1 MPFTPASASSV
12 LAFVAILV
20 AVLVAFIVAVHRAY
34 RTQPPTRARLIALAL
49 IYLILVGVVV
59 DTGAVVALPLQGLPF
74 FFGTVL
80 VVSVLA
86 GLSPMGGRMAATIP
100 VAGLVAFQA
109 FRLPLELILHSWVEQ
124 GTIPGTMTWSGQNW
138 DVISGIVALVAAP
151 LASRSRAAA
160 WAANLI
166 GGVLLINVMRVAMMS
181 SPLPFGWGVEPP
193 LLLGLYLPYAWIGP
207 VCVGGALTGHIV
219 LTRALLTGGGV
230 GTRRTDAMAARAA

>member
-20 AVLVAFIVAVHRAY
+20 AVLVAFIAAVHRAY
-34 RTQPPTRARLIALAL
+34 RTQPATRARLIALAL

-59 DTGAVVALPLQGLPF
+59 DTGVLVALPLQGLPF

-80 VVSVLA
+80 VVSLLT
-86 GLSPMGGRMAATIP
+86 GLSPAGGRMAATTP
-100 VAGLVAFQA
+100 VAALVAFQA
-109 FRLPLELILHSWVEQ
+109 FRLPLELILHGWVEQ
-124 GTIPGTMTWSGQNW
+124 GTIPETMTWSGQNW
-138 DVISGIVALVAAP
+138 DVISGIVAVVAAP

-166 GGVLLINVMRVAMMS
+166 GAILLMNVMRVAMMS

-193 LLLGLYLPYAWIGP
+193 LLLGLFLPYAWIGP
-207 VCVGGALTGHIV
+207 VCVGGALIGHIV
-219 LTRALLTGGGV
+219 LTRALLPGGGA
-230 GTRRTDAMAARAA
+230 GARKTGAMAARAA